1 MLPCVRNYRKIAM
14 LKHGNPANCLK
25 NSNKCNFG
33 FFDNSHKI
41 DIYDQYYHTTTV
53 KYVITEVSIKF
64 TSKNV

>member
-1 MLPCVRNYRKIAM
+1 M

-41 DIYDQYYHTTTV
+41 DIYDQYHHTTTV